1 MAHAIASETPAPM
14 VVLRYLDIVA
24 LALALPVF
32 LLAGFPLAGWLAGSG
47 AWVAQRLLRD
57 ALERRARASED
68 IRTVAGLT
76 AGSMIARG
84 WLVAL
89 TVFVVGVSTNNET
102 GLSAAVLVI
111 ALFTVHFSI
120 NMVLRPFEDAR

>member
-1 MAHAIASETPAPM
+1 MAH
-14 VVLRYLDIVA
+14 YLDLIV

-32 LLAGFPLAGWLAGSG
+32 LAAGFPMAGWLAGGG
-47 AWVAQRLLRD
+47 AWIAQRIVRGV
-57 ALERRARASED
+57 LERRAQASED

-89 TVFVVGVSTNNET
+89 TVFIAGIATDNET

-111 ALFTVHFSI
+111 ALFTVYFTA
-120 NMVLRPFEDAR
+120 NMFMRPFEASR

>member
-1 MAHAIASETPAPM
+1 MAH
-14 VVLRYLDIVA
+14 YLDLIV
-24 LALALPVF
+24 LGLALPLF
-32 LLAGFPLAGWLAGSG
+32 LAAGLPIAGWIAGGG
-47 AWVAQRLLRD
+47 AWIAQRLVRG
-57 ALERRARASED
+57 ALERRARASDD

-89 TVFVVGVSTNNET
+89 TVFVVGVATDNET

-111 ALFTVHFSI
+111 ALFTVYFTA
-120 NMVLRPFEDAR
+120 NMIMRPFEDAR

>member
-1 MAHAIASETPAPM
+1 MAH
-14 VVLRYLDIVA
+14 YLDLFV

-32 LLAGFPLAGWLAGSG
+32 VAAGFPILGWAAGGG

-57 ALERRARASED
+57 AMERRARASDD

-89 TVFVVGVSTNNET
+89 AVFIVGVSTDNET

-111 ALFTVHFSI
+111 ALFTVYFSM
-120 NMVLRPFEDAR
+120 NMFMRPFEGAR

>member
-1 MAHAIASETPAPM
+1 MAH
-14 VVLRYLDIVA
+14 YLDLFV
-24 LALALPVF
+24 LAFALPVF
-32 LLAGFPLAGWLAGSG
+32 LAAGLPILGWAAGGG

-57 ALERRARASED
+57 AMERRARASDD

-89 TVFVVGVSTNNET
+89 AVFVAGVATDNET

-111 ALFTVHFSI
+111 ALFTVFFSM
-120 NMVLRPFEDAR
+120 NMFMRPFEDAR

>member
-1 MAHAIASETPAPM
+1 MAH
-14 VVLRYLDIVA
+14 YLDLLV
-24 LALALPVF
+24 LTFALPVF
-32 LLAGFPLAGWLAGSG
+32 LAAGLPILGWVAGGG
-47 AWVAQRLLRD
+47 AWIAQRLVRD
-57 ALERRARASED
+57 VLERRARASED

-89 TVFVVGVSTNNET
+89 AVFVVGVTTDNET

-111 ALFTVHFSI
+111 ALFTVFFSM
-120 NMVLRPFEDAR
+120 NMFNRPFEDAR